1 MAGRIASQNPF
12 ILLPRY
18 GEKYEGMAR
27 QIKDVIGVARKEA
40 RTPEELAFAEYVAT
54 NTVGARMGR
63 AINKRQIAMRP
74 DIKGQLLGDQFF
86 GSGAT
91 IDPFLLPYKAG
102 FDRTINDFLSNKVIP
117 YKGDMVEKVAGIDY
131 QDRLAS
137 IAHIPKMMER
147 WENLPKVDKPVY
159 RGITHE
165 DFFWTKDKEPQSR
178 FTSASQDL
186 GIAQRFAK
194 AGRPEGG
201 QVVTIASNTGRRLA
215 ARDGEEEVLFAPRTS
230 FVKLTHPDLPVIQ
243 GKALRGEPLNEKE
256 LRVLN
261 RAVYMDKQVS
271 KLPAIPSYDELKLM
285 SKQYGTQARH
295 NEMLKSIDYAKAQWD
310 WTEAPQ
316 EAIQESLSNLEAL
329 ASKMK
334 GAYDYREVK
343 QDLSKQYDFI
353 NSFKDE
359 IPF

>member
-1 MAGRIASQNPF
+1 MAGRIASQSPF

-18 GEKYEGMAR
+18 GEKYEGMAK

-40 RTPEELAFAEYVAT
+40 RTPEDLAFAEYVAT

-63 AINKRQIAMRP
+63 AINKRQVAMRP
-74 DIKGQLLGDQFF
+74 DIKGQLLNDQFF

-91 IDPFLLPYKAG
+91 IDPFFLPYKAG
-102 FDRTINDFLSNKVIP
+102 FDRTINEFLSNKVIP

-147 WENLPKVDKPVY
+147 WENLPKVEKTVY
-159 RGITHE
+159 RGIRDE
-165 DFFWTKDKEPQSR
+165 NFFWTKDKEPQSR
-178 FTSASQDL
+178 FTSASQNL

-194 AGRPEGG
+194 AGSPERG

-215 ARDGEEEVLFAPRTS
+215 AKDGEEEVLFAPRTS
-230 FVKLTHPDLPVIQ
+230 FVKLTHPDLLIIQ
-243 GKALRGEPLNEKE
+243 DKALRGEPLTEKE
-256 LRVLN
+256 SRVLS
-261 RAVYMDKQVS
+261 RTVYMDKKVS
-271 KLPAIPSYDELKLM
+271 KLPEIPSYDELKLM

-295 NEMLKSIDYAKAQWD
+295 NEMLKNIDYAKAKWS
-310 WTEAPQ
+310 WTKAPK
-316 EAIQESLSNLEAL
+316 EAIEQSL
-329 ASKMK
+329 ASLNELADKMK
-334 GAYDYREVK
+334 GAYDYREIK
-343 QDLSKQYDFI
+343 QGLSKQYDFI